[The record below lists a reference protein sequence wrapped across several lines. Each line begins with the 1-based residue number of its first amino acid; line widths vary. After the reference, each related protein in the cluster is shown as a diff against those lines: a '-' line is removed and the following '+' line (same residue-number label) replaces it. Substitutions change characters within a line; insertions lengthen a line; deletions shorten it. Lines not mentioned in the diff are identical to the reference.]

1 MGIGVQKWE
10 KDSACE
16 PLDTKVRNVKKR
28 GTVRLLI
35 SFEQQT
41 KIEVQINRRWDNED
55 EGKRWVSFS
64 QIRVKRERNA
74 IENKKL
80 ST

>member
-16 PLDTKVRNVKKR
+16 PLDTKGRNVKKR

-35 SFEQQT
+35 SSEQQT
-41 KIEVQINRRWDNED
+41 KIEVQINRR
-55 EGKRWVSFS
+55 
-64 QIRVKRERNA
+64 
-74 IENKKL
+74 
-80 ST
+80 